1 MAGQSGQLQESAAA
15 QDTRTADPWSQL
27 EDEARAA
34 QQRGDGQLAADK
46 WLQLAALAHRSGYYS
61 DGRFYAAKA
70 GVFDYE
76 GPPPPERECNTCG
89 DTDCRGH
96 CDCGLSMELRGDA
109 LVCPDDRCEQ
119 TAALRQA
126 RALYRRLRQEGEPA
140 TEVAIWRKAR
150 WTALAD
156 LYRGRGNERGV
167 ARCVAHLREAA

>member
-1 MAGQSGQLQESAAA
+1 MMVEPQALSAHEE
-15 QDTRTADPWSQL
+15 TTADPWQQI
-27 EDEARAA
+27 EEEARAA
-34 QQRGDGQLAADK
+34 QQRGDGQRAADK
-46 WLQLAALAHRSGYYS
+46 WLQLADLAHSNGYYS

-76 GPPPPERECNTCG
+76 GPLPPERGCDTCG
-89 DTDCRGH
+89 DMDCRGH

-126 RALYRRLRQEGEPA
+126 RALYRKLRQGGEPPS
-140 TEVAIWRKAR
+140 EVAIWRKAR

-156 LYRGRGNERGV
+156 LYHARGNHAGV
-167 ARCVAHLREAA
+167 ARCVAHLGEA